1 MSIRFYFTVLLLIPL
16 MGSHHHQYHSTSLYT
31 YTGKAQGTTYSI
43 KYRSQFEWV
52 SQSQIDSLFTVFD
65 QSLSRYNPNSLL
77 SKINSSRKFANLD
90 SHLVELINF
99 SHGLE
104 AKTDATFSISI
115 LPLLTLWGFERQKSA
130 TKPDT
135 VSINKTLEITRN
147 TSLTIN
153 GLRLIKSN
161 PKTALDLD
169 GIAQGYCVD
178 YLSSFLMARGITH
191 FIVEI
196 GGEVYAHGTDSSGNP
211 WRVGIQDPAFLMGV
225 KLTEDMVIPLAGNA
239 ITTSGSYQKY
249 VQFGDQYFS
258 HIIDPRTGYPVDN
271 NLVTVTVLAPKAI
284 LADGLDNAFMVMGM
298 HATFSWLEKNP
309 DIGVYMVYR
318 DQNGQL
324 SDTSNSYFRGKMIKG
339 GNN

>member
-1 MSIRFYFTVLLLIPL
+1 MSIRFCFIVSLLIPL
-16 MGSHHHQYHSTSLYT
+16 MGSRTNKVHFISLYS
-31 YTGKAQGTTYSI
+31 YSGKAQGTTYSV
-43 KYRSQFEWV
+43 KYRNHIESV
-52 SQSQIDSLFTVFD
+52 SQSQIDSLFHVFD

-77 SKINSSRKFANLD
+77 SKINSSRKSANLD

-99 SHGLE
+99 AHALE

-115 LPLLTLWGFERQKSA
+115 LPLLKLWGFDRQKSA
-130 TKPDT
+130 TKPDA
-135 VSINKTLEITRN
+135 VSINKTLEIKRN
-147 TSLTIN
+147 SSLTIN

-161 PKTALDLD
+161 SKTALDLD

-211 WRVGIQDPAFLMGV
+211 WRVGVQDPAFLMGV

-239 ITTSGSYQKY
+239 ITTSGSYQKF
-249 VQFGDQYFS
+249 VQFGDEYFS

-284 LADGLDNAFMVMGM
+284 LADGLDNAFMVMGVD
-298 HATFSWLEKNP
+298 ATFNWLKKNP

>member
-1 MSIRFYFTVLLLIPL
+1 MSIRFCFTVLLLIPL
-16 MGSHHHQYHSTSLYT
+16 MGSRTNKVHFISLYS
-31 YTGKAQGTTYSI
+31 YSGKAQGTTYSI

-52 SQSQIDSLFTVFD
+52 SQSQIDSLFHVFD

-77 SKINSSRKFANLD
+77 SKINSSRKSAILD
-90 SHLVELINF
+90 GHLVELINF
-99 SHGLE
+99 AHGLE
-104 AKTDATFSISI
+104 ANTDATFSISI
-115 LPLLTLWGFERQKSA
+115 LPLLKLWGFDRQKPA
-130 TKPDT
+130 IMPDAI
-135 VSINKTLEITRN
+135 SINKTLEITRN
-147 TSLTIN
+147 SSLTIN
-153 GLRLIKSN
+153 GLQLIKSN
-161 PKTALDLD
+161 SKTALDLD

-211 WRVGIQDPAFLMGV
+211 WRVGVQDPDFLMGL
-225 KLTEDMVIPLAGNA
+225 KLSEELILPLSGNA

-271 NLVTVTVLAPKAI
+271 NIVTVTVLAPKAI
-284 LADGLDNAFMVMGM
+284 LADGLDNAFMVMGKE
-298 HATFSWLEKNP
+298 ATFSWLEKNP

-318 DQNGQL
+318 DLNGKL
-324 SDTSNSYFRGKMIKG
+324 SDTSNSYFREKIIKR

>member
-1 MSIRFYFTVLLLIPL
+1 MSIRFCFTILFLIPL
-16 MGSHHHQYHSTSLYT
+16 MGSHHHQSHSTSLYT

-77 SKINSSRKFANLD
+77 SKINSSRKSANLD

-115 LPLLTLWGFERQKSA
+115 LPLLKLWGFDRQKSA
-130 TKPDT
+130 TKPDA
-135 VSINKTLEITRN
+135 VLINKTLEITRN
-147 TSLTIN
+147 NSLTIN
-153 GLRLIKSN
+153 GLRLTKSN

-211 WRVGIQDPAFLMGV
+211 WRVAVQDPDFLMGV
-225 KLTEDMVIPLAGNA
+225 NLSEELILPLSGNA

-298 HATFSWLEKNP
+298 DATFRWLEKNP

-324 SDTSNSYFRGKMIKG
+324 SDTSNRYFRGKMIKG